1 MEVEEIIELMKFAM
15 AIEREHNEETY
26 EELKENLEERLE
38 MDLYRIENNISELK
52 SLITGNDEDTL

>member
-1 MEVEEIIELMKFAM
+1 MEIEEIIELMKFAM
-15 AIEREHNEETY
+15 AIEREHSEETY